1 MSIPANL
8 AYAREILSLNFEA
21 IKNPLSRYLLITERS
36 VFMQGIRNRPS
47 FEGCQTVAQKWRCL
61 IEPLQDHRSP

>member
-8 AYAREILSLNFEA
+8 AYAREIFLLSFQA
-21 IKNPLSRYLLITERS
+21 IENPSVQYLLITERS

-47 FEGCQTVAQKWRCL
+47 FEGCRTVAQK
-61 IEPLQDHRSP
+61 